1 MYLSF
6 YNLLEKPFS
15 INTDPKFL
23 WLGEKHKEA
32 LANLKFGLIEA
43 NGYVVLTGDVGTGK
57 TTIVNALIQA
67 LDKHVLV
74 AIINHPT
81 LNILEFF
88 NLIAKAYDLAAEI
101 TSKTEFLSLFSS
113 FLQTSKEEGKVVLLV
128 IDEAHC
134 LSVELLEEIRLLYNI
149 EQAGT
154 SLINIFFVG
163 QNELKQVLFAP
174 ECRALRQ
181 RITLFY
187 EIEPLLED
195 ELNSYI
201 AHRLRV
207 AGGET
212 NMFTQGALHKIQDFT
227 KGYPRLINTLCNHAL
242 LTGYLKE
249 QKTIDEEIIVECA
262 KDIRCLDPQT
272 SSFIFDTAQ
281 DPNKPGKHLIRK
293 LQTKTDYTEDQQSQG
308 YKISYKRWLAGATG
322 LVALIGVAVGFTNHF
337 RLPDIDNDYASLNN
351 TESTQAPDLPVDFEV
366 QIKEQPPSMEI
377 EPARKTLITSDQA
390 EVPEG
395 GGSYSTGITSA
406 ELPPQAERPSLPT
419 QSSDLPAAPEKEK
432 YQTTLSASAAAA
444 LKKNDFQLALD
455 ILETER
461 IVDNESFL
469 ASRELYIKALVGR
482 AEQILVT
489 SPEESEALLLQ
500 SIEIDPDNINAHVHL
515 GKLYTKA
522 QNYTSAIDAYQQAV
536 SLDKKL
542 SQAFFNL
549 GFIYATLGNY
559 QDAEKNFTRV
569 VELEPSYLDKAL
581 FNLALV
587 QEKLGKNEACLENLR
602 LAMKISPDNKKMQT
616 YFEQIAGVPEEKQ

>member
-6 YNLLEKPFS
+6 YNLREKPFS

-57 TTIVNALIQA
+57 TTIVNALIQT

-74 AIINHPT
+74 ATINHPT

-88 NLIAKAYDLAAEI
+88 NLIAKAYDLVAEI

-113 FLQTSKEEGKVVLLV
+113 FLQTAKEEGKVVLLV
-128 IDEAHC
+128 IDEAHR
-134 LSVELLEEIRLLYNI
+134 LSAELLEEIRLLSNI
-149 EQAGT
+149 EQTGT

-163 QNELKQVLFAP
+163 QNELKQVLFTP

-187 EIEPLLED
+187 EIEPLLND
-195 ELNSYI
+195 EVQSYTL
-201 AHRLRV
+201 HRLRI

-212 NMFTQGALHKIQDFT
+212 NIFTPGALDQIQKFT

-249 QKTIDEEIIVECA
+249 QQEINADIIEECA
-262 KDIRCLDPQT
+262 KDIRFFDPKT
-272 SSFIFDTAQ
+272 SLIRISRLQNFFGWGKHPIQ
-281 DPNKPGKHLIRK
+281 KSPGKTNYFEN
-293 LQTKTDYTEDQQSQG
+293 QESQDYTF
-308 YKISYKRWLAGATG
+308 SYKWWLAGATG
-322 LVALIGVAVGFTNHF
+322 ILALIAVAIGFTHHI
-337 RLPDIDNDYASLNN
+337 RSPDIDNESVSLNN
-351 TESTQAPDLPVDFEV
+351 AEVVNEPKLPVARDV
-366 QIKEQPPSMEI
+366 LIKSQPPSREI
-377 EPARKTLITSDQA
+377 ETARKTQINQDQAEAPEGGEAQITKITSDERPFQ
-390 EVPEG
+390 E
-395 GGSYSTGITSA
+395 
-406 ELPPQAERPSLPT
+406 ERPSLST
-419 QSSDLPAAPEKEK
+419 QAAEPPASPGKTK
-432 YQTTLSASAAAA
+432 HQTTLVASASAAF
-444 LKKNDFQLALD
+444 KKNDFQLALD

-461 IVDNESFL
+461 ILDNESFL
-469 ASRELYIKALVGR
+469 ASRELYLKALVGR

-489 SPEESEALLLQ
+489 SPDESEALLLQ
-500 SIEIDPDNINAHVHL
+500 ALEIDPDNITAHLHL
-515 GKLYTKA
+515 GKLYTEA
-522 QNYTSAIDAYQQAV
+522 QKYTSAIDAYQQAV
-536 SLDKKL
+536 RLNQKL

-559 QDAEKNFTRV
+559 KDAEKNFTRV

-587 QEKLGKNEACLENLR
+587 QEKLGKNEACVENLR
-602 LAMKISPDNKKMQT
+602 IAMAISPDNKKVQR
-616 YFEQIAGVPEEKQ
+616 YFKQVVGDIGEKQ

>member
-57 TTIVNALIQA
+57 TTIVNALIQT
-67 LDKHVLV
+67 LDKHVRV

-101 TSKTEFLSLFSS
+101 TSKAEFLSLFSS
-113 FLQTSKEEGKVVLLV
+113 FLQTSKEEGQVVLLV
-128 IDEAHC
+128 IDEAHR
-134 LSVELLEEIRLLYNI
+134 LSAELLEEIRLLSNI
-149 EQAGT
+149 EQTGT
-154 SLINIFFVG
+154 SLIKIFFVG

-195 ELNSYI
+195 ELPSYI
-201 AHRLRV
+201 GHRLRI

-212 NMFTQGALHKIQDFT
+212 NMFTPGALHKIQDFT

-242 LTGYLKE
+242 LTGCLKE

-262 KDIRCLDPQT
+262 KDIICLDPQT
-272 SSFIFDTAQ
+272 SSFIFDAAQ
-281 DPNKPGKHLIRK
+281 NPNKRGKHLIRK
-293 LQTKTDYTEDQQSQG
+293 LQTKTDHTEDQQSQG
-308 YKISYKRWLAGATG
+308 SKISYKRWLAGATG
-322 LVALIGVAVGFTNHF
+322 LVALIAVAVGFTNNL
-337 RLPDIDNDYASLNN
+337 RSPDIDNESASLNN
-351 TESTQAPDLPVDFEV
+351 TESTNAPNVPVDPAV
-366 QIKEQPPSMEI
+366 QTNGQLPSREI
-377 EPARKTLITSDQA
+377 EPAQKTLITSDQA

-406 ELPPQAERPSLPT
+406 ELPPQVERPLLAT
-419 QSSDLPAAPEKEK
+419 QSSELPAAPEKEK
-432 YQTTLSASAAAA
+432 YQTTLAASAAAA

-461 IVDNESFL
+461 ILDNESFL
-469 ASRELYIKALVGR
+469 ASRELYLKALVGR

-489 SPEESEALLLQ
+489 SPDESEALLLQ
-500 SIEIDPDNINAHVHL
+500 AIEIDPYHIAAHLNL

-522 QNYTSAIDAYQQAV
+522 QKYKAAIDAYQHV
-536 SLDKKL
+536 VRLDQKL

-549 GFIYATLGNY
+549 GFINATIGNY
-559 QDAEKNFTRV
+559 SDAEENFTRV
-569 VELEPSYLDKAL
+569 VELKPSYLDKAL

-587 QEKLGKNEACLENLR
+587 QEKLGKKEACLENLR
-602 LAMKISPDNKKMQT
+602 LAMTISPDNKKMQT
-616 YFEQIAGVPEEKQ
+616 YFEQLAEVPEEKQ